1 MFRNRLSELR
11 KSKGYNMKQTAAMLN
26 LPYTTYVGY
35 EKGEREPDSEKLI
48 LLSNFFNCSI
58 DYLIY
63 RSDNPNGHTIS
74 DDNDLE
80 AIEIGKRIHDKRIEL
95 HITQEELGAAVGMNK
110 STVQRYETG
119 QVKKIKLPVLEAVQ
133 QNANLQFLH
142 RHCSL
147 SPIFSRNSISHF
159 LSIVNKNPAVQI
171 RKSPAVLPGFSFQ
184 FLVNTR
190 NVLQDLFQCA
200 AFRNSA
206 AAVGITC
213 RSCT

>member
-1 MFRNRLSELR
+1 M
-11 KSKGYNMKQTAAMLN
+11 
-26 LPYTTYVGY
+26 V
-35 EKGEREPDSEKLI
+35 
-48 LLSNFFNCSI
+48 
-58 DYLIY
+58 
-63 RSDNPNGHTIS
+63 
-74 DDNDLE
+74 
-80 AIEIGKRIHDKRIEL
+80 
-95 HITQEELGAAVGMNK
+95 
-110 STVQRYETG
+110 
-119 QVKKIKLPVLEAVQ
+119 EAVQ

-142 RHCSL
+142 HHCLL

-190 NVLQDLFQCA
+190 NVLQYLFQCA